1 MKPLV
6 LIVDD
11 EPAIAEL
18 IDQHLA
24 AGYRTVTAADGVEGL
39 ATFRGERPDVV
50 LLDINMPRMDGIQA
64 QQQMHELD
72 PTVPVVML
80 TAVQDVSLLAT
91 ALEHGAFS
99 YLPKPFKTA
108 YLMHIVAA
116 AVAQRPRR

>member
-24 AGYRTVTAADGVEGL
+24 ASYRTVTAADGAEAL
-39 ATFRGERPDVV
+39 AKFRIERPDVV
-50 LLDINMPRMDGIQA
+50 LLDINMPKMDGLQA
-64 QQQMHELD
+64 QQQMHQLD

-80 TAVQDVSLLAT
+80 TSVQDVNLLAT
-91 ALEHGAFS
+91 TLKNGAFS
-99 YLPKPFKTA
+99 YLPKPFNTA

-116 AVAQRPRR
+116 AVSQRPRR